1 VIVENAARSFNFSG
15 YSALDILYLHVTD
28 YHILIPSS
36 LKKVYI
42 THQLDLANL
51 YVLSMEPEIEI
62 IHEQFYVNN
71 SHSEVTSKINC
82 YSKSRLHRIANL
94 YCLKTFPTNLEGFLC
109 AFRAQSSRPSN
120 TN

>member
-1 VIVENAARSFNFSG
+1 MHPFKDAYCCPLPNPKKTSVIVENAARSFNFSG
-15 YSALDILYLHVTD
+15 YSALDIL
-28 YHILIPSS
+28 
-36 LKKVYI
+36 